1 MSRSLSPRP
10 LFFIVALLAVAA
22 LVFAMACGGDSKD
35 KASNGTPGPAQTDEE
50 SGGNGGDGPAPA
62 GISREDLPEPGPT
75 DATVAADAVTAA
87 TGADIDANVTLTD
100 FPDPGLGAWTVDIT
114 YDASVVSITN
124 CNADTAGGTNVCN
137 DAFADDT
144 VRIAGAVAEGLTGD
158 IVLGTLTFRC
168 ETAGTSPL
176 TLSLDVLADGTLGA
190 PTERPA
196 NVVDGSVTCS

>member
-10 LFFIVALLAVAA
+10 LLLIAALLAVAA
-22 LVFAMACGGDSKD
+22 LVFATGCGGDSND
-35 KASNGTPGPAQTDEE
+35 KNSTPGPGQTDEA
-50 SGGNGGDGPAPA
+50 SSNDGNGGEA
-62 GISREDLPEPGPT
+62 GSAREDVAAAGPS

-87 TGADIDANVTLTD
+87 TGADIDADVTLTN

-114 YDASVVSITN
+114 YDASVVSATN
-124 CNADTAGGTNVCN
+124 CNADTSGGSSVCN
-137 DAFADDT
+137 DAFDDDT
-144 VRIAGAVAEGLTGD
+144 IRIAGAAGRGLTGD

-176 TLSLDVLADGTLGA
+176 VLSLDVLADGTLGN